1 MADLK
6 VAIVGAGIIG
16 RTHIDTLTRVEGMRL
31 ACVIDPALEGCE
43 AFGVPLCADL
53 SKARAEG
60 LDAVVIAAPNDL
72 HRPLLIEALDLGLP
86 VLLEKP
92 VSNDLADGRAMI
104 AAAAH
109 RDVPVLVGHHRRHN
123 GIIRAAKDRIE
134 AGDLG
139 DLVVANVLSTL
150 SKPASYFDI
159 PWRQD
164 PRSGGPL
171 SINLIHEID
180 LLRHFWGEISEVRAF
195 VSNAGRGAKVE
206 DAAGVILAFER
217 GGIATLTLTD
227 MGAGPWAWDVTAGEN
242 PARFPSNGTDAH
254 FYSGTRAAL
263 SLPSLTLW
271 RHPGAL
277 DWTQK
282 MQSAPLPFE
291 GGDPYVAQL
300 THFAQMVR
308 GEADPLVTL
317 ADGVANMAVIDA
329 IKQAGATGAPVQ
341 PERVD

>member
-1 MADLK
+1 MAELK
-6 VAIVGAGIIG
+6 VAVVGAGIIG
-16 RTHIDTLTRVEGMRL
+16 RTHIETLARTEGMAL
-31 ACVIDPALEGCE
+31 VCVIDPALEAAE
-43 AFGVPLCADL
+43 AFGVPVRDSIGA
-53 SKARAEG
+53 ARG
-60 LDAVVIAAPNDL
+60 DGIDAVIIAAPNDL
-72 HRPLLIEALDLGLP
+72 HRPLTLEALELGLP

-92 VSNDLADGRAMI
+92 VANDLADGRALI
-104 AAAAH
+104 RASAEAG
-109 RDVPVLVGHHRRHN
+109 VPVLVGHHRRHN
-123 GIIRAAKDRIE
+123 AIAHAAKARID

-150 SKPASYFDI
+150 TKPASYFDVA
-159 PWRQD
+159 WRQD

-180 LLRHFWGEISEVRAF
+180 FLRHFWGEISEARAL
-195 VSNAGRGAKVE
+195 VSNAGRGALVE
-206 DAAGVILAFER
+206 DAAGVILAFAR

-227 MGAGPWAWDVTAGEN
+227 MGAGPWAWDVTSGEN
-242 PARFPSNGTDAH
+242 PGRFPVNGVDAH

-271 RHPGAL
+271 QHPGTP
-277 DWTQK
+277 DWTK
-282 MQSAPLPFE
+282 EMQASPLPFE
-291 GGDPYVAQL
+291 DHDPYVAQL
-300 THFAQMVR
+300 DHFAQVVR
-308 GEADPLVTL
+308 GRANPLVTL

>member
-6 VAIVGAGIIG
+6 VAVVGAGIIG
-16 RTHIDTLTRVEGMRL
+16 RTHIETLARTEGVSL
-31 ACVIDPALEGCE
+31 ACVVDPALKAAE
-43 AFGVPLCADL
+43 AFGAPVRA
-53 SKARAEG
+53 SISAARRDG
-60 LDAVVIAAPNDL
+60 IDAAIIAAPNDL
-72 HRPLLIEALDLGLP
+72 HLPLTIEALELGLP

-92 VSNDLADGRAMI
+92 VANDIADGRSLIRNSAQTG
-104 AAAAH
+104 
-109 RDVPVLVGHHRRHN
+109 VPVLVGHHRRHN
-123 GIIRAAKDRIE
+123 GIVHGAKARID

-150 SKPASYFDI
+150 TKPASYFDVA
-159 PWRQD
+159 WRRE

-171 SINLIHEID
+171 SINLTHEID
-180 LLRHFWGEISEVRAF
+180 LLRHFWGEISEVRAL
-195 VSNAGRGAKVE
+195 VSRAGRGGEVE
-206 DAAGVILAFER
+206 DAAGVILSFAR

-227 MGAGPWAWDVTAGEN
+227 MGAGPWAWDVTSGEN
-242 PARFPSNGTDAH
+242 PERFPVNAADAH

-271 RHPGAL
+271 RHPETP

-282 MQSAPLPFE
+282 MHASPLSFDDH
-291 GGDPYVAQL
+291 DPYVAQMA
-300 THFAQMVR
+300 HFAQVAR
-308 GEADPLVTL
+308 GAAEPMVTL

-329 IKQAGATGAPVQ
+329 IKRAGATGAPVQ